1 MIKVGDV
8 VVSNGTIA
16 DVESYL
22 GNKPHEVLEVGKMA
36 GVSFDMVWLDGKAIP
51 CPADGLRVVSGP
63 MTSMPDHNRAAFD
76 AAHELELSKNASKK
90 GADFGQL
97 GDCAKMREALKLC
110 VDEMC
115 NRCRELA
122 AARGNSL
129 PCLQGCEPVRKAKAA
144 LAAPPRNCD
153 LPEVAKGQP
162 KLAEQAWRVFKRS
175 HKDSHLDAY
184 GLLRCIRWLLAPAT
198 EGGAK

>member
-36 GVSFDMVWLDGKAIP
+36 DVSFDMVWLDGKAIP
-51 CPADGLRVVSGP
+51 CPADGLRVVSEP

-97 GDCAKMREALKLC
+97 GDCAKLREAC
-110 VDEMC
+110 ANIAEY
-115 NRCRELA
+115 
-122 AARGNSL
+122 ARSAQCHTEDAHVLGYLN
-129 PCLQGCEPVRKAKAA
+129 QIEGWAKAA
-144 LAAPPRNCD
+144 LAAPARNCD